1 LSASLES
8 ASKSSKSERRLWQGI
23 KSAPAKLV
31 TEMKIAALL
40 VGANNAVPLDMVGR
54 TMHVTELEPLTLLK
68 SGETFKVESQFRV
81 PDGIAAQC
89 GTWPLELDISLD
101 DTRIMQ
107 ASVDKGLYRF
117 RPFKTMPESI
127 LGADITINN
136 CTGKAAENGV
146 ECTLPTDGSV
156 EYFDYSVELTG
167 LTIED
172 SGKTVGLAWNC
183 DSDLLDI
190 ETTLEVWQQGEI
202 AQSVNATELSSDM
215 NPTLVA
221 SCSVSGEL
229 PKVQQITFNI
239 GDFEQDVA
247 VDEDGAAQLNVTGA
261 ELLRFG
267 GANIH
272 ARAIE
277 CHATQVANNGVLLA
291 QYEISSAEIVQFS
304 YPTSYAKIRVS
315 NAVQFE
321 SKSYLAKGS
330 AVSVTC
336 EADGFPAPVKTVTA
350 NGNAL
355 DETMLLTE
363 ETEFKC
369 VAENKE
375 DSKIVDI
382 FYLEDVTINH
392 DGSASAEDPIYENS
406 NVKFSCAAKSN
417 PMASFKLQ
425 KDGEV
430 ISDHGEKE
438 HDYKVSSGIYTCAAS
453 LDPVFGLAVFES
465 AGAMI
470 TAEPAPQEGSGNTI
484 MIVVIV
490 VICLCLIG
498 AVGFVVWKKKQADK
512 GEEVPQDEADAEDEM
527 ATE

>member
-1 LSASLES
+1 
-8 ASKSSKSERRLWQGI
+8 
-23 KSAPAKLV
+23 
-31 TEMKIAALL
+31 MKIAALL
-40 VGANNAVPLDMVGR
+40 VGVNNAVPLEMVGR
-54 TMHVTELEPLTLLK
+54 TMQITELEPLTLLK
-68 SGETFKVESQFRV
+68 SGEAFKVESQFRV
-81 PDGIAAQC
+81 PGGIAAQC
-89 GTWPLELDISLD
+89 GKWPLTLDISLD

-107 ASVDKGLYRF
+107 ASVDEGLYKF
-117 RPFKTMPESI
+117 RPFDTMPESI
-127 LGADITINN
+127 LGADITMNN

-156 EYFDYSVELTG
+156 EDFDYSVELTG
-167 LTIED
+167 LAIED
-172 SGKTVGLAWNC
+172 SSKTVGLAWNC
-183 DSDLLDI
+183 DSELLEI

-202 AQSVNATELSSDM
+202 AQSVNTTELSSDM
-215 NPTLVA
+215 DPTLVA

-229 PKVQQITFNI
+229 PKVQTITFNI
-239 GDFEQDVA
+239 GAFEKDVA
-247 VDEDGAAQLNVTGA
+247 VDENGVAQLNVTGA
-261 ELLRFG
+261 ELLAFG

-272 ARAIE
+272 DRAIE
-277 CHATQVANNGVLLA
+277 CHATQVAINGALLA
-291 QYEISSAEIVQFS
+291 SYEISSADVVEFS
-304 YPTSYAKIRVS
+304 YPTTYALIRVS
-315 NAVQFE
+315 NAVEFE

-336 EADGFPAPVKTVTA
+336 DADGFPAPVKTVTA

-369 VAENKE
+369 VADTKS
-375 DSKIVDI
+375 DRKIVDI

-438 HDYKVSSGIYTCAAS
+438 HDYNVSSGMYTCAAS
-453 LDPVFGLAVFES
+453 LDPVFGLDVVES

-470 TAEPAPQEGSGNTI
+470 TAEPAPQEGNGNTI

-490 VICLCLIG
+490 VICLCLIA
-498 AVGFVVWKKKQADK
+498 AVGFVVWKKKQNDK
-512 GEEVPQDEADAEDEM
+512 GEEVPQDEADAQDEM